1 MPAEGEFILF
11 ENLSN
16 RFEEIFKSLKKT
28 GSIDK
33 ASLDS
38 AMRDIRRALLEA
50 DVALPIAKRF
60 IEDVKN
66 EAIGKEIIRSITPA
80 QMITKIVSDQLIQ
93 ILGSAS
99 PEFQINDNQIS
110 SYLFAGL
117 QGSGKTTTVGKI
129 GNYLKSN
136 YDKKILFVSLD
147 TTRPA
152 AFDQLKKLSELI
164 DVTILPKLENQM
176 PIDIVSRAKQ
186 FAELQEIDCV
196 LYDTAGRMNVEEG
209 LMSELS
215 LLEKEI
221 NPLETILVLDS
232 LTGQEAVNVA
242 SDFAKA
248 INITGSILTRVDG
261 DARGGAALSMK
272 YITDCPIKFMGVG
285 EQVDDLEKFHPERIA
300 NRILGMGD
308 IVTLVEKAAETVDQE
323 DAEEMAKKL
332 QKGEFDLDDLLSQI
346 RQMKKMG
353 GISGMMKFIP
363 GLSNLSDK
371 IPQNTNPDNSIA
383 QQEAIILSMT
393 KYERSKP
400 KIINGSRKKRIAAGS
415 GTSVSEINKIL
426 KQHRKMSDM
435 MKKLSRKG
443 GGSIDPNMLA
453 GQLGGGMPSDFF
465 KNKF

>member
-1 MPAEGEFILF
+1 MF

-28 GSIDK
+28 GSIDEV
-33 ASLDS
+33 SLDS

-60 IEDVKN
+60 IEDVKK

-80 QMITKIVSDQLIQ
+80 QMITKIVNDQLIQ

-99 PEFQINDNQIS
+99 PEFQINDNQVS

-248 INITGSILTRVDG
+248 INITGSILTRIDG

-308 IVTLVEKAAETVDQE
+308 IVTLVEKAAETVAQE

-453 GQLGGGMPSDFF
+453 GQLGSGMPSDFF

>member
-1 MPAEGEFILF
+1 MF

-28 GSIDK
+28 GSIDE

-50 DVALPIAKRF
+50 DVALPIAKKF
-60 IEDVKN
+60 IEDVKK
-66 EAIGKEIIRSITPA
+66 ESIGKEIIRSITPA
-80 QMITKIVSDQLIQ
+80 QMITKIVNDQLIQ

-99 PEFQINDNQIS
+99 PEFQINDNQVS

-248 INITGSILTRVDG
+248 INITGSILTRIDG

-308 IVTLVEKAAETVDQE
+308 IVTLVEKAAETVAQE

-443 GGSIDPNMLA
+443 GGSIDPNMLP
-453 GQLGGGMPSDFF
+453 GQLGSGMPNDFF

>member
-1 MPAEGEFILF
+1 MF

-28 GSIDK
+28 GSIDEV
-33 ASLDS
+33 SLDS

-50 DVALPIAKRF
+50 DVALPIAKKF
-60 IEDVKN
+60 IEDVKK
-66 EAIGKEIIRSITPA
+66 ESIGKEIIRSITPA
-80 QMITKIVSDQLIQ
+80 QMITKIVNDQLIQ

-248 INITGSILTRVDG
+248 INITGSILTRIDG

-332 QKGEFDLDDLLSQI
+332 QKGEFDIDDLLSQI

-453 GQLGGGMPSDFF
+453 GQLGSGMPSDFF

>member
-1 MPAEGEFILF
+1 MF

-28 GSIDK
+28 GSIDE

-50 DVALPIAKRF
+50 DVALPIAKKF
-60 IEDVKN
+60 IEDVKK
-66 EAIGKEIIRSITPA
+66 ESIGKEIIRSITPA

-242 SDFAKA
+242 SDFARA
-248 INITGSILTRVDG
+248 INITGSILTRIDG

-453 GQLGGGMPSDFF
+453 GQLGSGMPSDFF

>member
-1 MPAEGEFILF
+1 MF

-28 GSIDK
+28 GSIDE

-60 IEDVKN
+60 IEDVKK

-99 PEFQINDNQIS
+99 PEFQINDNQVS

-164 DVTILPKLENQM
+164 DVKILPKLENQM

-248 INITGSILTRVDG
+248 INITGSILTRIDG

-285 EQVDDLEKFHPERIA
+285 EQVEDLEKFHPERIA

-323 DAEEMAKKL
+323 EAEEMAKKL

-453 GQLGGGMPSDFF
+453 GQLGSGMPSDFF

>member
-1 MPAEGEFILF
+1 MF

-28 GSIDK
+28 GSIDEF
-33 ASLDS
+33 SLDS

-50 DVALPIAKRF
+50 DVALPIAKKF
-60 IEDVKN
+60 IEDVKK
-66 EAIGKEIIRSITPA
+66 ESIGKEIIRSITPA
-80 QMITKIVSDQLIQ
+80 QMITKIVNDQLIQ

-248 INITGSILTRVDG
+248 INITGSILTRIDG

-453 GQLGGGMPSDFF
+453 GQLGSGMPSDFF

>member
-1 MPAEGEFILF
+1 MF

-28 GSIDK
+28 GSIDEV
-33 ASLDS
+33 SLES

-50 DVALPIAKRF
+50 DVALPIAKKF
-60 IEDVKN
+60 IEDVKK
-66 EAIGKEIIRSITPA
+66 ESIGKEIIRSITPA
-80 QMITKIVSDQLIQ
+80 QMITKIVNDQLIQ

-99 PEFQINDNQIS
+99 PEFQINDNQVS

-242 SDFAKA
+242 SGFAKA
-248 INITGSILTRVDG
+248 INITGSILTRIDG

-453 GQLGGGMPSDFF
+453 GQLGSGMPSDFF

>member
-1 MPAEGEFILF
+1 MF

-28 GSIDK
+28 GSIDEV
-33 ASLDS
+33 SLDS

-50 DVALPIAKRF
+50 DVALPIAKKF
-60 IEDVKN
+60 IEDVKK
-66 EAIGKEIIRSITPA
+66 ESIGKEIIRSITPA
-80 QMITKIVSDQLIQ
+80 QMITKIVNDQLIQ

-248 INITGSILTRVDG
+248 INITGSILTRIDG

-323 DAEEMAKKL
+323 EAEEMAKKL

-453 GQLGGGMPSDFF
+453 GQLGRGMPSDFF

>member
-1 MPAEGEFILF
+1 MF

-28 GSIDK
+28 GSIDEV
-33 ASLDS
+33 SLDS

-50 DVALPIAKRF
+50 DVALPIAKKF
-60 IEDVKN
+60 IEDVKK
-66 EAIGKEIIRSITPA
+66 ESIGKEIIRSITPA
-80 QMITKIVSDQLIQ
+80 QMITKIVNDQLIQ

-99 PEFQINDNQIS
+99 PEFQINDNQVS

-248 INITGSILTRVDG
+248 INITGSILTRIDG

-363 GLSNLSDK
+363 GLSNLSHK

-453 GQLGGGMPSDFF
+453 GQLGSGMPSDFF

>member
-1 MPAEGEFILF
+1 MF

-28 GSIDK
+28 GSIDE

-60 IEDVKN
+60 IEDVKK

-80 QMITKIVSDQLIQ
+80 QMITKIVNDQLIQ
-93 ILGSAS
+93 ILGPALS
-99 PEFQINDNQIS
+99 EFQINDNQIS

-248 INITGSILTRVDG
+248 INITGSILTRIDG

-453 GQLGGGMPSDFF
+453 GQLGSGMPSDFF

>member
-1 MPAEGEFILF
+1 MF

-28 GSIDK
+28 GSIDEV
-33 ASLDS
+33 SLDS

-50 DVALPIAKRF
+50 DVALPIAKKF
-60 IEDVKN
+60 IEDVKK
-66 EAIGKEIIRSITPA
+66 EAIGKEIIRSITPS
-80 QMITKIVSDQLIQ
+80 QMITKIVNDQLIQ

-232 LTGQEAVNVA
+232 LTGQEAVNVV

-248 INITGSILTRVDG
+248 INITGSILTRIDG

-323 DAEEMAKKL
+323 DAQEMAKKL

-453 GQLGGGMPSDFF
+453 GQLGSGMPSDFF

>member
-1 MPAEGEFILF
+1 MF

-28 GSIDK
+28 GSIDE

-50 DVALPIAKRF
+50 DVALPIAKKF
-60 IEDVKN
+60 IEDVKK

-248 INITGSILTRVDG
+248 INITGSILTRIDG

-285 EQVDDLEKFHPERIA
+285 EQVEDLEKFHPERIA

-308 IVTLVEKAAETVDQE
+308 IVTLVEKATETVDQE

-371 IPQNTNPDNSIA
+371 IPQNNNPDNSIA

-453 GQLGGGMPSDFF
+453 GQLGSGMPSDFF

>member
-1 MPAEGEFILF
+1 MF

-28 GSIDK
+28 GSIDE

-60 IEDVKN
+60 IEDVKK

-80 QMITKIVSDQLIQ
+80 QMITKIVNDQLIQ

-164 DVTILPKLENQM
+164 DVKILPKLENQM

-248 INITGSILTRVDG
+248 INITGSILTRIDG

-285 EQVDDLEKFHPERIA
+285 EQVEDLEKFHPERIA

-323 DAEEMAKKL
+323 EAEEMAKKL

-453 GQLGGGMPSDFF
+453 GQLGSGMPSDFF

>member
-1 MPAEGEFILF
+1 MF

-28 GSIDK
+28 GSIDE

-50 DVALPIAKRF
+50 DVALPIAKKF
-60 IEDVKN
+60 IEDVKK

-80 QMITKIVSDQLIQ
+80 QMITKIVNDQLIQ

-99 PEFQINDNQIS
+99 PEFQINDNQVS

-164 DVTILPKLENQM
+164 DVKILPKLENQM

-248 INITGSILTRVDG
+248 INITGSILTRIDG

-285 EQVDDLEKFHPERIA
+285 EQVEDLEKFHPERIA

-323 DAEEMAKKL
+323 DAQEMAKKL

-453 GQLGGGMPSDFF
+453 GQLGSGMPSDFF

>member
-1 MPAEGEFILF
+1 MF

-28 GSIDK
+28 GSIDE

-50 DVALPIAKRF
+50 DVALPIAKKF
-60 IEDVKN
+60 IEDVKK
-66 EAIGKEIIRSITPA
+66 ESIGKEIIRSITPA
-80 QMITKIVSDQLIQ
+80 QMITKIVNDQLIQ

-99 PEFQINDNQIS
+99 PEFQINDNQVS

-248 INITGSILTRVDG
+248 INITGSILTRIDG

-443 GGSIDPNMLA
+443 GGSIDPNMLP
-453 GQLGGGMPSDFF
+453 GQLGSGMPSDFF

>member
-1 MPAEGEFILF
+1 MF

-28 GSIDK
+28 GSIDE

-50 DVALPIAKRF
+50 DVALPIAKKF
-60 IEDVKN
+60 IEDVKK

-453 GQLGGGMPSDFF
+453 GQLGSGMPSDFF

>member
-1 MPAEGEFILF
+1 MF

-28 GSIDK
+28 GSIDEV
-33 ASLDS
+33 SLDS

-50 DVALPIAKRF
+50 DVALPIAKKF
-60 IEDVKN
+60 IEDVKK
-66 EAIGKEIIRSITPA
+66 ESIGKEIIRSITPA

-248 INITGSILTRVDG
+248 INITGSILTRIDG

-453 GQLGGGMPSDFF
+453 GQLGSGMPSDFF

>member
-1 MPAEGEFILF
+1 MF

-28 GSIDK
+28 GSIDE

-50 DVALPIAKRF
+50 DVALPIAKKF
-60 IEDVKN
+60 IEDVKK

-80 QMITKIVSDQLIQ
+80 QMITKIVNDQLIQ

-136 YDKKILFVSLD
+136 YDKKILLVSLD

-196 LYDTAGRMNVEEG
+196 LYDTAGRLNVEEG

-248 INITGSILTRVDG
+248 INITGSILTRIDG

-285 EQVDDLEKFHPERIA
+285 EQVEDLEKFHPERIA

-308 IVTLVEKAAETVDQE
+308 IVTLVEKAAETVDQDE
-323 DAEEMAKKL
+323 AEEMAKKL

-453 GQLGGGMPSDFF
+453 GQLGSGMPSDFF

>member
-1 MPAEGEFILF
+1 MF

-28 GSIDK
+28 GSIDE

-50 DVALPIAKRF
+50 DVALPIAKKF
-60 IEDVKN
+60 IEDVKK
-66 EAIGKEIIRSITPA
+66 ESIGKEIIRSITPA
-80 QMITKIVSDQLIQ
+80 QMITKIVNDQLIQ

-99 PEFQINDNQIS
+99 PEFQINDNQVS

-248 INITGSILTRVDG
+248 INITGSILTRIDG

-453 GQLGGGMPSDFF
+453 GQLGSGMPSDFF
-465 KNKF
+465 KKKF

>member
-1 MPAEGEFILF
+1 MF

-28 GSIDK
+28 GSIDEV
-33 ASLDS
+33 SLDS

-50 DVALPIAKRF
+50 DVALPIAKKF
-60 IEDVKN
+60 IEDVKKD
-66 EAIGKEIIRSITPA
+66 AIGKEIIRSITPA
-80 QMITKIVSDQLIQ
+80 QMITKIVNDQLIQ

-248 INITGSILTRVDG
+248 INITGSILTRIDG

-443 GGSIDPNMLA
+443 GGSIDPNMLS
-453 GQLGGGMPSDFF
+453 GQLGSGMPSDFF

>member
-1 MPAEGEFILF
+1 MF

-28 GSIDK
+28 GSIDEV
-33 ASLDS
+33 SLDS

-50 DVALPIAKRF
+50 DVALPIAKKF
-60 IEDVKN
+60 IEDVKK
-66 EAIGKEIIRSITPA
+66 EAIGKEIIRSVTPA
-80 QMITKIVSDQLIQ
+80 QMITKIVNDQLIQ
-93 ILGSAS
+93 ILGPALS
-99 PEFQINDNQIS
+99 EFQINDNQIS

-248 INITGSILTRVDG
+248 INITGSILTRIDG

-453 GQLGGGMPSDFF
+453 GQLGSGMPSDFF

>member
-1 MPAEGEFILF
+1 MF

-28 GSIDK
+28 GSIDEV
-33 ASLDS
+33 SLDS

-50 DVALPIAKRF
+50 DVALPIAKKF
-60 IEDVKN
+60 IEDVKK

-80 QMITKIVSDQLIQ
+80 QMITKIVNDQLIQ

-99 PEFQINDNQIS
+99 PEFQINDNQVS

-248 INITGSILTRVDG
+248 INITGSILTRIDG

-363 GLSNLSDK
+363 GLSNLNDK

-415 GTSVSEINKIL
+415 GTSVSDINKIL

-453 GQLGGGMPSDFF
+453 GQLGSGMPNDFF

>member
-1 MPAEGEFILF
+1 MF

-16 RFEEIFKSLKKT
+16 RFEEIFKSLKKK
-28 GSIDK
+28 GSIDEV
-33 ASLDS
+33 SLDS

-50 DVALPIAKRF
+50 DVALPIAKKF
-60 IEDVKN
+60 IEDVKK

-80 QMITKIVSDQLIQ
+80 QMITKIVNDQLIQ

-99 PEFQINDNQIS
+99 PEFQINDNQVS

-186 FAELQEIDCV
+186 FAELQEIDCI

-248 INITGSILTRVDG
+248 INITGSILTRIDG

-308 IVTLVEKAAETVDQE
+308 IVTLVEKAAETVAQD

-453 GQLGGGMPSDFF
+453 GQLGSGMPSDFL

>member
-1 MPAEGEFILF
+1 MF

-28 GSIDK
+28 GSIDE

-50 DVALPIAKRF
+50 DVALPIAKKF
-60 IEDVKN
+60 IEDVKK

-80 QMITKIVSDQLIQ
+80 QMITKIVNDQLIQ

-248 INITGSILTRVDG
+248 INITGSILTRIDG

-285 EQVDDLEKFHPERIA
+285 EQIDDLEKFHPERIA

-323 DAEEMAKKL
+323 DAQEMAKKL

-453 GQLGGGMPSDFF
+453 GQLGSGMPSDFF

>member
-1 MPAEGEFILF
+1 MF

-28 GSIDK
+28 GSIDE

-60 IEDVKN
+60 IEDVKK

-80 QMITKIVSDQLIQ
+80 QMITKIVNDQLIQ

-164 DVTILPKLENQM
+164 DVKILPKLENQM

-248 INITGSILTRVDG
+248 INITGSILTRIDG

-285 EQVDDLEKFHPERIA
+285 EQIDDLEKFHPERIA

-453 GQLGGGMPSDFF
+453 GQLGSGMPSDFF

>member
-1 MPAEGEFILF
+1 MF

-28 GSIDK
+28 GSIDE

-50 DVALPIAKRF
+50 DVALPIAKKF
-60 IEDVKN
+60 IEDVKK

-80 QMITKIVSDQLIQ
+80 QMITKIVNDQLIQ

-99 PEFQINDNQIS
+99 PKFQINDNQVS

-248 INITGSILTRVDG
+248 INITGSILTRIDG

-426 KQHRKMSDM
+426 KQHRKMLDM

-453 GQLGGGMPSDFF
+453 GQLGSGMPSDFF

>member
-1 MPAEGEFILF
+1 MF

-28 GSIDK
+28 GSIDET
-33 ASLDS
+33 SLDS

-50 DVALPIAKRF
+50 DVALPIAKKF
-60 IEDVKN
+60 IEDVKK
-66 EAIGKEIIRSITPA
+66 ESIGKEIIRSITPA
-80 QMITKIVSDQLIQ
+80 QMITKIVNDQLIQ

-99 PEFQINDNQIS
+99 PEFQINDNQVS

-186 FAELQEIDCV
+186 FTELQEIDCV

-248 INITGSILTRVDG
+248 INITGSILTRIDG

-453 GQLGGGMPSDFF
+453 GQLGSGMPSDFF

>member
-1 MPAEGEFILF
+1 MF

-28 GSIDK
+28 GSIDE

-50 DVALPIAKRF
+50 DVALPIAKKF
-60 IEDVKN
+60 IEDVKK
-66 EAIGKEIIRSITPA
+66 ESIGKEIIRSITPA
-80 QMITKIVSDQLIQ
+80 QMITKIVNDQLIQ

-99 PEFQINDNQIS
+99 PEFQINDNQVS

-152 AFDQLKKLSELI
+152 AFDQLEKLSELI

-176 PIDIVSRAKQ
+176 PVDIVSRAKQ

-248 INITGSILTRVDG
+248 INITGSILTRIDG

-323 DAEEMAKKL
+323 DAQEMAKKL

-453 GQLGGGMPSDFF
+453 GQLGSGMPSDFF

>member
-1 MPAEGEFILF
+1 MF

-28 GSIDK
+28 GSIDE

-50 DVALPIAKRF
+50 DVALPIAKKF
-60 IEDVKN
+60 IEDVKK
-66 EAIGKEIIRSITPA
+66 ESIGKEIIRSITPA
-80 QMITKIVSDQLIQ
+80 QMITKIVNDQLIQ

-99 PEFQINDNQIS
+99 PEFQINDNQVS

-248 INITGSILTRVDG
+248 INITGSILTRIDG

-323 DAEEMAKKL
+323 EAEEMAKKL

-453 GQLGGGMPSDFF
+453 GQLGSGMPSDFF

>member
-1 MPAEGEFILF
+1 MF

-28 GSIDK
+28 GSIDE

-60 IEDVKN
+60 IEDVKK

-164 DVTILPKLENQM
+164 DVKILPKLENQM

-248 INITGSILTRVDG
+248 INITGSILTRIDG

-285 EQVDDLEKFHPERIA
+285 EQVEDLEKFHPERIA

-453 GQLGGGMPSDFF
+453 GQLGSGMPSDFF

>member
-1 MPAEGEFILF
+1 MF

-28 GSIDK
+28 GSIDE

-50 DVALPIAKRF
+50 DVALPIAKKF
-60 IEDVKN
+60 IEDVKK
-66 EAIGKEIIRSITPA
+66 ESIGKEIIRSITPA
-80 QMITKIVSDQLIQ
+80 QMITKIVNDQLIQ

-99 PEFQINDNQIS
+99 PEFQINDNQVS

-164 DVTILPKLENQM
+164 DVKILPKLENQM

-248 INITGSILTRVDG
+248 INITGSILTRIDG

-453 GQLGGGMPSDFF
+453 GQLGNGMPNDFF

>member
-1 MPAEGEFILF
+1 MF

-16 RFEEIFKSLKKT
+16 RFEEIFKSLKKK
-28 GSIDK
+28 GSIDE

-60 IEDVKN
+60 IEDVKK

-80 QMITKIVSDQLIQ
+80 QMITKIVNDQLIQ

-99 PEFQINDNQIS
+99 PEFQINDNQVS

-221 NPLETILVLDS
+221 SPLETILVLDS

-242 SDFAKA
+242 RDFAKA
-248 INITGSILTRVDG
+248 INITGSILTRIDG

-453 GQLGGGMPSDFF
+453 GQLGSGMPSDFF

>member
-1 MPAEGEFILF
+1 LF

-28 GSIDK
+28 GSIDDV
-33 ASLDS
+33 SLDS

-50 DVALPIAKRF
+50 DVALPIAKKF
-60 IEDVKN
+60 IEDVKK
-66 EAIGKEIIRSITPA
+66 EAIGKEIIRSVTPA
-80 QMITKIVSDQLIQ
+80 QMIIKIVNDQLIQ

-176 PIDIVSRAKQ
+176 PVDIVSRAKQ

-196 LYDTAGRMNVEEG
+196 LYDTAGRMNVEKG

-248 INITGSILTRVDG
+248 INITGSILTRIDG

-285 EQVDDLEKFHPERIA
+285 EQVEDLEKFHPERIA

-332 QKGEFDLDDLLSQI
+332 QKGDFDLDDLLSQI

-453 GQLGGGMPSDFF
+453 GQLGSGMPSDFF

>member
-1 MPAEGEFILF
+1 MF

-28 GSIDK
+28 GSIDE

-38 AMRDIRRALLEA
+38 AMREIRRALLEA
-50 DVALPIAKRF
+50 DVALPIAKKF
-60 IEDVKN
+60 IEDVKK
-66 EAIGKEIIRSITPA
+66 ESIGKEIIRSITPA
-80 QMITKIVSDQLIQ
+80 QMITKIVNDQLIQ

-99 PEFQINDNQIS
+99 PEFQINDNQVS

-248 INITGSILTRVDG
+248 INITGSILTRIDG
-261 DARGGAALSMK
+261 AARGGAALSMK

-308 IVTLVEKAAETVDQE
+308 IVTVVAKAAETVEQE
-323 DAEEMAKKL
+323 DGKEMAKKL

-453 GQLGGGMPSDFF
+453 GQLGSGMQNDFF

>member
-1 MPAEGEFILF
+1 MF

-28 GSIDK
+28 GSIDE

-50 DVALPIAKRF
+50 DVALPIAKKF
-60 IEDVKN
+60 IEDVKK
-66 EAIGKEIIRSITPA
+66 ESIGKEIIRSITPA
-80 QMITKIVSDQLIQ
+80 QMITKIVNDQLIQ

-99 PEFQINDNQIS
+99 PEFQINDNQVS

-248 INITGSILTRVDG
+248 INITGSILTRIDG

-393 KYERSKP
+393 KYERSKT

-453 GQLGGGMPSDFF
+453 GQLGSGMPSDFF

>member
-1 MPAEGEFILF
+1 MF

-28 GSIDK
+28 GSIDE

-50 DVALPIAKRF
+50 DVALPIAKKF
-60 IEDVKN
+60 IEDVKK

-164 DVTILPKLENQM
+164 DVKILPKLENQM

-186 FAELQEIDCV
+186 FAELQEINCV

-248 INITGSILTRVDG
+248 INITGSILTRIDG

-435 MKKLSRKG
+435 MKKLSRKRG
-443 GGSIDPNMLA
+443 GPIDPNMLA
-453 GQLGGGMPSDFF
+453 GQLGSGMPSDFF

>member
-1 MPAEGEFILF
+1 MF

-28 GSIDK
+28 GSIDE

-60 IEDVKN
+60 IEDVKK

-80 QMITKIVSDQLIQ
+80 QMITKIVNDQLIQ

-248 INITGSILTRVDG
+248 INITGSILTRIDG

-323 DAEEMAKKL
+323 EAEEMAKKL

-453 GQLGGGMPSDFF
+453 GQLGSGMPSDFF

>member
-1 MPAEGEFILF
+1 MF

-28 GSIDK
+28 GSIDE

-50 DVALPIAKRF
+50 DVALPIAKKF
-60 IEDVKN
+60 IEDVKK

-80 QMITKIVSDQLIQ
+80 QMITKIVNDQLIQ
-93 ILGSAS
+93 ILGPALS
-99 PEFQINDNQIS
+99 EFKINDNQIS

-129 GNYLKSN
+129 GNYIKSN

-152 AFDQLKKLSELI
+152 AFDQLKKLSDLI

-176 PIDIVSRAKQ
+176 PVDIVSRAKQ

-248 INITGSILTRVDG
+248 INITGSILTRIDG

-453 GQLGGGMPSDFF
+453 GQLGSGMPSDFF